1 MKCLFVALGVR
12 HAIGGIERFNQR
24 LVRSLAE
31 LASGGS
37 FEYRALALWDTPEMA
52 CQAQAG
58 YEACSASKRKA
69 TQRFLRHVL
78 CWRPDIILY
87 GHILLSPLAL
97 ATRLLSPSS
106 RNLLIVHGWEVW
118 REPFRSRV
126 PLWERVVVRLGV
138 DEIVSV
144 SQLTMRRMREA
155 YQLPAKRFHL
165 LPNAV
170 DVLQPVPTP
179 PAPARGRGNILT
191 VARLRKNARHK
202 GCDMVLRAMPLVL
215 SRFPEAT
222 YHVVGEGES
231 RVSLETLA
239 RQMGLD
245 GRVQFHGQLGDAELE
260 RMYEAADVFILPSKG
275 EGFGIVYLEAWKH
288 GVPVIAGNQDAGAE
302 VVTHGYNGLCV
313 DPDSPEQI
321 ATALIELVSDPRRA
335 AEMGEA
341 GRRTVAEKY
350 THEVFRARLAAILG
364 RKRAIIGTVRDW
376 HAERVGSWAATNT
389 QPIGKICTPGTRE
402 H

>member
-31 LASGGS
+31 LASGGGL
-37 FEYRALALWDTPEMA
+37 EYRAVALWDTPKMA
-52 CQAQAG
+52 CEAMAG
-58 YEACSASKRKA
+58 YEACSASKQRA
-69 TQRFLRHVL
+69 AQRFMRHL
-78 CWRPDIILY
+78 LLWQPDIILY

-97 ATRLLSPSS
+97 ATRLLSPRS
-106 RNLLIVHGWEVW
+106 RNLLIVHGTEVW
-118 REPFRSRV
+118 REPFRRRV
-126 PLWERVVVRLGV
+126 PLWECVVVRVGI

-144 SQLTMRRMREA
+144 SQLTMRRMQEA
-155 YQLPAKRFHL
+155 YQLPDEMFHL

-170 DVLQPVPTP
+170 DVDLSVQAHRAAVP
-179 PAPARGRGNILT
+179 GQGSILT
-191 VARLRKNARHK
+191 VTRLVRNTSYK
-202 GCDMVLRAMPLVL
+202 GCGTVIRAMPQVL
-215 SRFPEAT
+215 ARLPEAS

-231 RVSLETLA
+231 RAGLEALA
-239 RQMGLD
+239 GRMGVRH
-245 GRVQFHGQLGDAELE
+245 RVQFHGRVSEQELQ
-260 RMYEAADVFILPSKG
+260 RMYQSADVFILPSKG

-321 ATALIELVSDPRRA
+321 AAALIELLSDPQRA

-350 THEVFRARLAAILG
+350 THEHFRARLAAILG
-364 RKRAIIGTVRDW
+364 PTRAPIETVRDW
-376 HAERVGSWAATNT
+376 HAGRAESWTATHT
-389 QPIGKICTPGTRE
+389 RPIGRIYTSGTRA

>member
-31 LASGGS
+31 LASGGG
-37 FEYRALALWDTPEMA
+37 FEYRAVALWDTPEMA
-52 CQAQAG
+52 REAMAG

-69 TQRFLRHVL
+69 TQRFLRHVVF
-78 CWRPDIILY
+78 WRPDIILY

-97 ATRLLSPSS
+97 ATRLLSPRS

-118 REPFRSRV
+118 REPFRRRV
-126 PLWERVVVRLGV
+126 PLWERVVVRLGI

-155 YQLPAKRFHL
+155 YQLPAERFHL

-170 DVLQPVPTP
+170 DVDSSVQAHRAADP
-179 PAPARGRGNILT
+179 GQGNILT
-191 VARLRKNARHK
+191 VTRLVRNTSYK
-202 GCDMVLRAMPLVL
+202 GCGTVIRAMPQVL
-215 SRFPEAT
+215 ARLPEAT
-222 YHVVGEGES
+222 YHVVGEGEGRVGLEALAGQMGVS
-231 RVSLETLA
+231 HRVRFHGRVSE
-239 RQMGLD
+239 Q
-245 GRVQFHGQLGDAELE
+245 ELQ
-260 RMYEAADVFILPSKG
+260 RIYQSADVFILPSKG
-275 EGFGIVYLEAWKH
+275 EGFGIVYLEAWKY

-313 DPDSPEQI
+313 DPDSPDQI
-321 ATALIELVSDPRRA
+321 AAALIELLSDSHRA

-341 GRRTVAEKY
+341 GRRTIAEKY

-364 RKRAIIGTVRDW
+364 RKRAQIETVRDW
-376 HAERVGSWAATNT
+376 HAERAG
-389 QPIGKICTPGTRE
+389 
-402 H
+402 